1 MMELLTESAASAR
14 HLDHSGERPLKMAKE
29 MRRRVMREAGRRD
42 TAELQQAANEHFG
55 LPSRALAF
63 WSKIP
68 KKLPWGAPEGS
79 APSPR
84 HLVSGER

>member
-1 MMELLTESAASAR
+1 
-14 HLDHSGERPLKMAKE
+14 

-42 TAELQQAANEHFG
+42 TAELQQAATEQFG
-55 LPSRALAF
+55 LPDRALAY
-63 WSKIP
+63 WTKVP

-84 HLVSGER
+84 HLVSGGR